1 MELPPTSEMLRW
13 GEIHWKHQASIYLL
27 ADSNTCTK
35 ILQVPIT
42 FFLSLSFSAPLVC
55 SAQKSEAVLLD
66 YLIRLCWI
74 TVSVDAPLY
83 VWLCVFFLAS
93 NPMMPQNGGTQVCL
107 PDEHTHFLVTMW
119 RQRNQALLPNMN
131 PISCVHLTLPRPG
144 LGPKWKLHITVTLSQ
159 RPSVACLSVKSACLA
174 PHASVHAS
182 VYISVSTCLEAW
194 LWIYPPACM
203 FVCLWSVCLSANVS
217 CRIHTFSVWLS
228 SAFLPISLC
237 LSVCL
242 SPAPVI
248 KTNICSG
255 SSRQQH

>member
-1 MELPPTSEMLRW
+1 MELPPTSETLRW
-13 GEIHWKHQASIYLL
+13 GEIHWKHQTSVYLL
-27 ADSNTCTK
+27 ANSDTCIK

-159 RPSVACLSVKSACLA
+159 RPSVACLSVCQ
-174 PHASVHAS
+174 
-182 VYISVSTCLEAW
+182 
-194 LWIYPPACM
+194 
-203 FVCLWSVCLSANVS
+203 VCLSS
-217 CRIHTFSVWLS
+217 SVCVCPRFCLYLCQYLS
-228 SAFLPISLC
+228 RSLVTNLPACLHVCLSLVC
-237 LSVCL
+237 LSVCKCLMPDTHSLRLAVLCISTYL
-242 SPAPVI
+242 SLPV
-248 KTNICSG
+248 CVSVPR
-255 SSRQQH
+255 SSHKEEHLQWI